1 MTLTIGV
8 DVGGTK
14 VAAGVVDEQGQ
25 VCAQTRL
32 ESTAEDPAALVAE
45 IASAIDTCRRGFDV
59 EAVGIAAAGFIDFR
73 RGLVLFAPNIAWRD
87 LPLRDEIEARC
98 GLPTTVDNDANAA
111 AWGEYVYGAGR
122 AEDVGGDLVA
132 VTVGTGIGG
141 GIVVDGVL
149 LRGHW
154 GIAAEIGH
162 IRVEPNGR
170 LCPCGNR
177 GCLEQYAAGPALL
190 REAQWR
196 AGDDPAGAAALLALG
211 DGTPE
216 GIEGAHVTAAAQA
229 GDPVALAA
237 FGSVA
242 RWLGQGLADLAAV
255 LDPAVFVIGGGVAS
269 AGAPLLDPLRAS
281 YADLLT
287 ASGHRPIAEIRQA
300 ELGNA
305 GLVGAADLARRAVQ
319 A

>member
-1 MTLTIGV
+1 
-8 DVGGTK
+8 
-14 VAAGVVDEQGQ
+14 
-25 VCAQTRL
+25 
-32 ESTAEDPAALVAE
+32 
-45 IASAIDTCRRGFDV
+45 
-59 EAVGIAAAGFIDFR
+59 VGIAAAGFIDFR
-73 RGLVLFAPNIAWRD
+73 RGMVLFAPNIAWRD

-122 AEDVGGDLVA
+122 ADELGGDLVA

-196 AGDDPAGAAALLALG
+196 AAEDRAGAATLLALG

-216 GIEGAHVTAAAQA
+216 GIHGKHITAAAA
-229 GDPVALAA
+229 DGDPVARAS
-237 FGSVA
+237 FESVA

-255 LDPAVFVIGGGVAS
+255 LDPAVFVIAGGVAS
-269 AGAPLLDPLRAS
+269 AGAPLIDPLRAS
-281 YADLLT
+281 YASLLT
-287 ASGHRPIAEIRQA
+287 ASRHRPIAQIRVA
-300 ELGNA
+300 ELGHDA
-305 GLVGAADLARRAVQ
+305 GLVGAADLARCAVK